1 VNDPACIE
9 YVIPDRWDTDE
20 DLHEFTAYLRQ
31 LSEVVDVTVV
41 DGCDDELF
49 AAHNLAWPPRVRR
62 LRPGG
67 WPGRNR
73 KVANVVTGVQTA
85 RHKLVIIADDDVR
98 YRTEQLQQITAILLE
113 NPADLVRPQN
123 VFSSAPWHARW
134 DTARTLFNRAFGADY
149 PGTFAMRRSTFLRMG
164 GYDGDVL
171 FENLQMIRTFYPAG
185 AVEVIA
191 KDLFIIRRPPTAARF
206 FDQRIRQAYDDFA
219 QPARLVVEAAWLPA
233 IPVACRRPW
242 TLCGGMLAA
251 VLVAETGRRRNNGTT
266 AFPPNSGWA
275 PVWVLERAV
284 CVWIALLLRL
294 AGGVRYRGTRISL
307 ASKPGTARPPLPLL
321 NVPAYEGQP
330 MDDQAT
336 SVPAAQISL
345 CQDGP
350 MLIRGD
356 ITLIGVDGAE
366 IPRTRAVMAL
376 CRCGKT
382 AEAPFCDG
390 THKLIRNHTPG

>member
-1 VNDPACIE
+1 VLDRQPFLAAADACAVNDPACIE

-171 FENLQMIRTFYPAG
+171 FENLQMIRTFLPRRRGGSHRQGPVHHSA
-185 AVEVIA
+185 AA
-191 KDLFIIRRPPTAARF
+191 HRRPVLRPTDPPGLR
-206 FDQRIRQAYDDFA
+206 
-219 QPARLVVEAAWLPA
+219 RLRATGPPGRRSGVVAGDPRRLPA
-233 IPVACRRPW
+233 ALDAVRRYARRRPGRRDRPPPQQRNNRIPPKLGVG
-242 TLCGGMLAA
+242 TGVGPRASGLRMDRPLAA
-251 VLVAETGRRRNNGTT
+251 PGGWSAIPRNANIVGQQTGHRQTTSAPSQCASLRGTT
-266 AFPPNSGWA
+266 
-275 PVWVLERAV
+275 
-284 CVWIALLLRL
+284 
-294 AGGVRYRGTRISL
+294 
-307 ASKPGTARPPLPLL
+307 
-321 NVPAYEGQP
+321 
-330 MDDQAT
+330 
-336 SVPAAQISL
+336 
-345 CQDGP
+345 DG
-350 MLIRGD
+350 
-356 ITLIGVDGAE
+356 
-366 IPRTRAVMAL
+366 
-376 CRCGKT
+376 
-382 AEAPFCDG
+382 
-390 THKLIRNHTPG
+390 